1 MDKKFCEY
9 ILEVTIPDEITGNLL
24 CKKCKNPVRVDWF
37 EQILECSGC
46 DEL

>member
-9 ILEVTIPDEITGNLL
+9 ILEVTIPDEI
-24 CKKCKNPVRVDWF
+24 KKCKNPVRVDWF